1 MPNAPSFLE
10 DQMRPIRVSRV
21 AACATFAVIALA
33 ASVQGVRAQTLPP
46 AKTLLEK
53 HDAAVGGR
61 AALGKHTSM
70 HQTVALTIAAANLS
84 GTMETYHTKPNLY
97 LMKQSFAGG
106 ELLSGFDGKTAWAI
120 APGQGAQVLDS
131 ATTVELKGQA
141 DFFGD
146 YYDPTRLKSA
156 ETVEITDFEG
166 QRCYKVKIVHTDDTE
181 AMVYFDS
188 ATGLRAGQTATAKM
202 MGQEMQTTVVMSSY
216 KDFGGVK
223 MSTHR
228 IQRLPMGEVVM
239 DITAVEFDKVD
250 AATYALP
257 DAVKALVKP

>member
-1 MPNAPSFLE
+1 MRSIRSF
-10 DQMRPIRVSRV
+10 RV

-33 ASVQGVRAQTLPP
+33 APRMGAHAQALPT
-46 AKTLLEK
+46 AKSLLEK

-61 AALGKHTSM
+61 AAMDKHTSM
-70 HQTVALTIAAANLS
+70 HETVALMIAAANLS
-84 GTMETYHTKPNLY
+84 GTMETYHSKPNLY
-97 LMKQSFAGG
+97 LSKQSFAGG
-106 ELLSGFDGKTAWAI
+106 EVISGFDGKTAWAI

-131 ATTVELKGQA
+131 ATTSELKGQA

-146 YYDPTRLKSA
+146 YYEPARIKSA

-166 QRCYKVKIVHTDDTE
+166 QRCYKVKIVHKDDSE
-181 AMVYFDS
+181 SMIYLDS
-188 ATGLRAGQTATAKM
+188 ASGLRAGQTETAKM
-202 MGQEMQTTVVMSSY
+202 MGQEMQRTLVMTAY

-223 MSTHR
+223 MPTKR
-228 IQRLPMGEVVM
+228 VMKLPVGEVVM

-250 AATYALP
+250 ASTFALP